1 MLFHTSYP
9 TASPMVTNN
18 KTSEDQDTVDTTA
31 AESQEKRKASAEHV
45 KAADEDVPKTKK
57 RKTSNCK
64 D

>member
-1 MLFHTSYP
+1 
-9 TASPMVTNN
+9 MVTNN